1 MDAYKATF
9 GQHIRYLRRLR
20 SLTQEE
26 VAHRA
31 GVHVTYLS
39 GIERGVRNPSLK
51 NIRAIAEALGV
62 PMWELF
68 APEPVASEPPPPES
82 VVFEPLSSEPVVSE
96 PLSPEPVV
104 SEPLSPEPLVSE
116 PLSPE
121 PVVSESLSPEPVS
134 LAADATPTEISSA
147 AFIDSPVSE
156 ANPIYPAPES

>member
-62 PMWELF
+62 PMGELF
-68 APEPVASEPPPPES
+68 APEPVVSEP
-82 VVFEPLSSEPVVSE
+82 LLAEPVVSE

-104 SEPLSPEPLVSE
+104 SEPLSPEPVVSE
-116 PLSPE
+116 PL
-121 PVVSESLSPEPVS
+121 LPEPVS
-134 LAADATPTEISSA
+134 LAADSTPTEVSSA
-147 AFIDSPVSE
+147 PFTDVPVSE